1 MPNPD
6 TRLATLLEEFGYIS
20 QADIE
25 TARRE
30 SARMGETL
38 REYLLRVGRISELR
52 LARALEEAAGIP
64 LVYVTRVHPDPVALA
79 AIPPTMALELRA
91 IPFFINDDIVR
102 VALENPLD
110 SSVVNIIE
118 RETGRHVERYV
129 ALQNEIDWGLAKLYP
144 SLGLSPPHGYVTEPL
159 VRLGDLAVEHGFLT
173 HAELQDVLAEQAQV
187 SRLLGQLLIDHG
199 YITDAQLGMLLA
211 NQYQL
216 PFEPELSREPAPA
229 SLASTMLHI
238 DAAAYHAVPYRQNE
252 RGVVFA
258 IANPLVMDIIS
269 ELSRKP
275 ASFVI
280 SSPAE
285 IAARID
291 RIYGKEQGRIGETLI
306 RKQLLKPEQL
316 RTALHEQQH
325 GGGVRPL
332 GEVLVRLGFV
342 SESDVQQALREQ
354 QTNKELGNAGL
365 GEPGKADSSGIA
377 RSLALQLGYEYVDGD
392 VEADPYAVSL
402 LPEQTAIRYSAVPLR
417 VENNRLVVA
426 MKDPRQIFA
435 IDDIRLITK
444 FDIRPVVA
452 TANVIDRLVHR
463 YYHDSSEI
471 EELTKAVMEEVGSDA
486 GPSQIDSAVDDN
498 ALVRIVNSII
508 RDAAIEDAS
517 DIHVEPKPDRV
528 LIRLRKDGV
537 LRDYMTMPRSTA
549 AALLS
554 RIKIMGGLNIAERRL
569 PQDGRVRFRDRTLQI
584 DLRLSTLPTVYG
596 EKAVMRLLK
605 RASDI
610 PEIEGLGFQ
619 KYNFEQFE
627 DIIQQPYGIF
637 LITGPTGSGKS
648 FTSMSIL
655 KRLATPEVNVL
666 TVEDPVE
673 YEIPGISQTQV
684 NPRAGLTFANALR
697 SILRQDPDI
706 IMVGEIRDEETARIS
721 LESALTGHFV
731 VATLHTND
739 AASAITRLGEMGI
752 EAFNTSASLLGVL
765 AQRLLRR
772 ICTECKTP
780 IETDPMLLKRL
791 GVSEAAVEGQQFYTG
806 RGCESCHGTGYNGRI
821 AVHELLTV
829 DGEIRRAIVRDVS
842 AFELKELAIE
852 RGMKTL
858 REDAL
863 AKALDGIT
871 TLEEVLARTGD

>member
-6 TRLATLLEEFGYIS
+6 ARLATLLQEFGYIS
-20 QADIE
+20 EADIE

-38 REYLLRVGRISELR
+38 RGHLLRVGRISELR

-64 LVYVTRVHPDPVALA
+64 LVYLSRVKPDAVALGMVPA
-79 AIPPTMALELRA
+79 SMAQELRA
-91 IPFFINDDIVR
+91 IPFFRNEGVLR
-102 VALENPLD
+102 VAFENPLD
-110 SSVVNIIE
+110 SSVVQMIE
-118 RETGRHVERYV
+118 RQTGLHVERYS
-129 ALQNEIDWGLAKLYP
+129 ALANEIDWGLAEFYP
-144 SLGLSPPHGYVTEPL
+144 GLELQPPAGYLSGPI
-159 VRLGDLAVEHGFLT
+159 VRLGDLAVSHGFLSET
-173 HAELQDVLAEQAQV
+173 ELQEVLDEQAQV
-187 SRLLGQLLIDHG
+187 SRLLGQLLIDRG
-199 YITDAQLGMLLA
+199 YITDSQLGMLLGE
-211 NQYQL
+211 QYQL
-216 PFEPELSREPAPA
+216 PFEPELHRESAPA
-229 SLASTMLHI
+229 SLADTMMHI
-238 DAAAYHAVPYRQNE
+238 DAAAYHAVPYRETNH
-252 RGVVFA
+252 GVVFA
-258 IANPLVMDIIS
+258 IANPLVMDTIS

-280 SSPAE
+280 STPTE

-306 RKQLLKPEQL
+306 RRQLLKPEQL
-316 RTALHEQQH
+316 RMALSEQLH

-342 SESDVQQALREQ
+342 TEEQVQDALQEQ
-354 QTNKELGNAGL
+354 RSSKPNATGL

-377 RSLALQLGYEYVDGD
+377 RSLALQLGYEYVDSD

-417 VENNRLVVA
+417 IENNRLVVA

-444 FDIRPVVA
+444 LDIRPVVA

-463 YYHDSSEI
+463 YYHDSTEI
-471 EELTKAVMEEVGSDA
+471 EALTKAVMEEVGADH
-486 GPSQIDSAVDDN
+486 GQTEVDTAVDDN

-554 RIKIMGGLNIAERRL
+554 RIKIMGGLNIAERRV

-610 PEIEGLGFQ
+610 PEIEGLGFR
-619 KYNFEQFE
+619 KANFDRFVE
-627 DIIQQPYGIF
+627 IIEQPYGIF

-721 LESALTGHFV
+721 LESALTGHLV

-752 EAFNTSASLLGVL
+752 ETFNTSASLLGVL

-780 IETDPMLLKRL
+780 VATDPVLLKRL
-791 GVSEAAVEGQQFYTG
+791 GLNEAAVEGQQFYTG
-806 RGCESCHGTGYNGRI
+806 RGCDACHGTGYDGRV
-821 AVHELLTV
+821 AVHELLTI
-829 DGEIRRAIVRDVS
+829 DGPLRRAIVRDVS

-871 TLEEVLARTGD
+871 TLEEVLARTGE

>member
-6 TRLATLLEEFGYIS
+6 ARLATLLQEFGYVS
-20 QADIE
+20 PADIE

-64 LVYVTRVHPDPVALA
+64 LVYLTRVNPDVNAVE
-79 AIPPTMALELRA
+79 AIPASMAQELRA
-91 IPFFINDDIVR
+91 IPFFQNDGVLR
-102 VALENPLD
+102 VAFENPLD
-110 SSVVNIIE
+110 SSVVHMIE
-118 RETGRHVERYV
+118 RHTGFHVERYV
-129 ALQNEIDWGLAKLYP
+129 ALSREINWGLAKLYP
-144 SLGLSPPHGYVTEPL
+144 SLGYPLPAQYTSEPL

-173 HAELQDVLAEQAQV
+173 ESELHDVLAEQRQV
-187 SRLLGQLLIDHG
+187 SRLLGQLLIDRG
-199 YITDAQLGMLLA
+199 YITDSQLGMLLA
-211 NQYQL
+211 EQYQI
-216 PFEPELSREPAPA
+216 PFEPELNRESAPA
-229 SLASTMLHI
+229 SLADTMLHI
-238 DAAAYHAVPYRQNE
+238 DAAAYHAVPYRQTD

-258 IANPLVMDIIS
+258 IANPLVMDTIT
-269 ELSRKP
+269 ELSCKP

-280 SSPAE
+280 STPME
-285 IAARID
+285 IAARIE

-316 RTALHEQQH
+316 RSALHEQQH

-342 SESDVQQALREQ
+342 TEADVENALREQ
-354 QTNKELGNAGL
+354 QTSTREPGSGID
-365 GEPGKADSSGIA
+365 EPGKADSSGIA
-377 RSLALQLGYEYVDGD
+377 RSLAIQLGYEYVDGD

-417 VENNRLVVA
+417 IENNRLVVA

-444 FDIRPVVA
+444 YDIRPVVA
-452 TANVIDRLVHR
+452 TANIIDRLLHR
-463 YYHDSSEI
+463 YYHDSTEI
-471 EELTKAVMEEVGSDA
+471 EELTKAVMEEVGAA
-486 GPSQIDSAVDDN
+486 GGPTEIDSAVDDN

-508 RDAAIEDAS
+508 RDAAIDDAS

-554 RIKIMGGLNIAERRL
+554 RIKIMGGLNIAERRV
-569 PQDGRVRFRDRTLQI
+569 PQDGRVRFRNRTLQI

-610 PEIEGLGFQ
+610 PEIEGLGFR
-619 KYNFEQFE
+619 KENFERFE
-627 DIIQQPYGIF
+627 EIIKQPYGIF

-721 LESALTGHFV
+721 LESALTGHLV

-752 EAFNTSASLLGVL
+752 EAFNISASLLGVL

-780 IETDPMLLKRL
+780 VDTDPVLLKRL
-791 GVSEAAVEGQQFYTG
+791 GLTEAAVAGKQFYTG
-806 RGCESCHGTGYNGRI
+806 RGCDACHGTGYDGRI
-821 AVHELLTV
+821 AVHELLLV
-829 DGEIRRAIVRDVS
+829 DSALRKAIVRDVS
-842 AFELKELAIE
+842 AFELKELATE
-852 RGMKTL
+852 RGMTTL

-871 TLEEVLARTGD
+871 TLEEVLARTGE